1 MSTDRR
7 QPVRVA
13 AVDCGTNSIRLLVA
27 EVGDDGELS
36 DVVRRRMADLASAL
50 GVAPSAGAVL
60 SVPMPSP
67 QAAVAARAA
76 ALAQGVTVGCFRPPS
91 VPDGVSRL
99 RVTVGAGVSEADW
112 GRAVDVLVAVVKEH
126 A

>member
-1 MSTDRR
+1 
-7 QPVRVA
+7 
-13 AVDCGTNSIRLLVA
+13 
-27 EVGDDGELS
+27 
-36 DVVRRRMADLASAL
+36 MADLAAAL

-67 QAAVAARAA
+67 RVALAAQAT

-91 VPDGVSRL
+91 VPDGISRL
-99 RVTVGAGVSEADW
+99 RVTVSAGIPEADW
-112 GRAVDVLVAVVKEH
+112 ARAVDVLVAVVKEY